1 MNKETL
7 TLKQFTALAFLA
19 ILGDMT
25 LIYPSMLAASAKQD
39 AWLASIVSQPLGL
52 LIVYVLYKLHRTYP
66 ELNFVQICMKILGKW
81 IGTIFTIAYLFYFAM
96 IAFTCIREVGD
107 FLTTKVYIATP
118 IRAIIILMVAAL
130 TWALLKGISTI
141 GATSEI
147 LLPIFVLFMLIL
159 LLGLLPQV
167 ELSRLKPLLN
177 SSMLEFWKGVAIGA
191 FSPFGDILALMMVIP
206 YVRTKTH
213 LKRDLLLSSLTAGTM
228 LTFLVLLSLAVTGSF
243 ITQHNIYISY
253 FLSKKINIGG
263 SFLRIEAMMASAWL
277 ISTYFKS
284 LMYMYSFVAGVAQL
298 FQLKTHKML
307 ILPSSMLFFSMAVL
321 LAPNVLYY
329 LVITGDTWLMW
340 DITTGFLIPLLLL
353 LVHRIRNGK
362 SKQN

>member
-7 TLKQFTALAFLA
+7 TLKQFTALAFLV

-25 LIYPSMLAASAKQD
+25 LIYPSMLAASAMQD
-39 AWLASIVSQPLGL
+39 AWLASLLSQPLGL
-52 LIVYVLYKLHRTYP
+52 LIVYVFYKLHRTYP

-107 FLTTKVYIATP
+107 FLTTKIYIATP

-147 LLPIFVLFMLIL
+147 LLPIFFVFMFIL
-159 LLGLLPQV
+159 LFGLLPQV
-167 ELSRLKPLLN
+167 DLSRLKPVLHSN
-177 SSMLEFWKGVAIGA
+177 MIEFSKGVALGA
-191 FSPFGDILALMMVIP
+191 FSPYGDILALMMIIP
-206 YVRTKTH
+206 YVSTKKH
-213 LKRDLLLSSLTAGTM
+213 LKRDLFLSSLTAGTV
-228 LTFLVLLSLAVTGSF
+228 LTLLVFMSLTVVGSF
-243 ITQHNIYISY
+243 ITEHNIYISY

-284 LMYMYSFVAGVAQL
+284 LMYMYSFVAGIAQL
-298 FQLKTHKML
+298 FQLKSHKML

-329 LVITGDTWLMW
+329 MVITADTWLMW
-340 DITTGFLIPLLLL
+340 DITTGFVIPLLLL
-353 LVHRIRNGK
+353 LVHRIRSGK